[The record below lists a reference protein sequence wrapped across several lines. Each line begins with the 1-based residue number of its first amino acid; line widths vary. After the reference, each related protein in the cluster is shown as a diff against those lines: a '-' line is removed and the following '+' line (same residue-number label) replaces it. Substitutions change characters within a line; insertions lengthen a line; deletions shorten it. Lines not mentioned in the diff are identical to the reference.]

1 MIITKKISLPVILGI
16 INPPKNSKSHKN
28 VVNKPKL
35 LTSGIGVP
43 VIAAKSPIMKHSLNA
58 FLLVYPP
65 NLCTQVPPIKTPANV
80 DVMETNPYAVNT

>member
-1 MIITKKISLPVILGI
+1 MIITRKFPLPVILGI
-16 INPPKNSKSHKN
+16 INPPKKSKSHKN

-43 VIAAKSPIMKHSLNA
+43 VIAANSPITKHSLNA

-65 NLCTQVPPIKTPANV
+65 NLCTHVPPIKTPANV
-80 DVMETNPYAVNT
+80 EVIETSP